1 MGAGRPGPVPCPPRG
16 AEASQLED
24 DRGGG
29 RRHPGPGRL
38 LGGQGVRDRVDHRG
52 LPDAARH
59 RGKRRVP
66 EPALTRCRTPRGA
79 RTGRPTG
86 PDQHLRRWGQ
96 RDPTGDPG
104 HGRPGYEAV
113 GPMSAQAQAQSGDL
127 EQRLSGFAGQSS
139 GASSEG
145 PDEVNQAMIRHWV
158 EAMGDTN
165 PVYVDDAAAKDA
177 GFPGVIAPP
186 TMLQAWIMR
195 GLRASQD
202 VEAARA
208 AGTAQGDGP
217 TDRLMSMLDE
227 AGFTS
232 VVATNC
238 DQHYVRPL
246 VPGDQLEVNS
256 TIDAVSGEKQTGLG
270 VGHFITTRLEFTDQ
284 DDQVVATMLFRILK
298 FRPRTPVGST
308 EAAAAPG
315 TQGGHQAPS
324 AQPAE
329 RPKRP
334 RPALTQD
341 NSFFFEGARQRKLL
355 IQRCAECG
363 TLRHPPRPSCANC
376 RSFDWDTVTAS
387 GRGTIYSYV
396 VNHHPQVPAFDY
408 PLVVALVELEE
419 GTRLV
424 ANVSGITPETVAI
437 GMVVQAEFEAFDDEL
452 TLPVFRPV
460 VATATSGGSGSET
473 RKS

>member
-1 MGAGRPGPVPCPPRG
+1 
-16 AEASQLED
+16 
-24 DRGGG
+24 
-29 RRHPGPGRL
+29 
-38 LGGQGVRDRVDHRG
+38 
-52 LPDAARH
+52 
-59 RGKRRVP
+59 
-66 EPALTRCRTPRGA
+66 
-79 RTGRPTG
+79 
-86 PDQHLRRWGQ
+86 
-96 RDPTGDPG
+96 
-104 HGRPGYEAV
+104 
-113 GPMSAQAQAQSGDL
+113 
-127 EQRLSGFAGQSS
+127 
-139 GASSEG
+139 
-145 PDEVNQAMIRHWV
+145 MIRHWI
-158 EAMGDTN
+158 EAMGDRN
-165 PVYVDDAAAKDA
+165 PVYVDEEAARAA
-177 GFPGVIAPP
+177 GFAGIIAPP

-195 GLRASQD
+195 GLRASQETD
-202 VEAARA
+202 EARA
-208 AGTAQGDGP
+208 RGVETSGSPNDQSPNDQSP
-217 TDRLMSMLDE
+217 NDQLMALLDE

-238 DQHYVRPL
+238 DQHYERPL

-298 FRPRTPVGST
+298 FRPRPPAGST
-308 EAAAAPG
+308 EAAATPG
-315 TQGGHQAPS
+315 TQASHQAPP
-324 AQPAE
+324 AQPAPPAPLAQPAPPAE

-341 NSFFFEGARQRKLL
+341 NSFFFEGARQHKLL

-396 VNHHPQVPAFDY
+396 VNHYPKVPAFDY
-408 PLVVALVELEE
+408 PLVVALIELEE

-424 ANVSGITPETVAI
+424 ANVSGITPDTVAI
-437 GMVVQAEFEAFDDEL
+437 GTAVQVGFEAFDDVL

-460 VATATSGGSGSET
+460 VASAASGDASGET
-473 RKS
+473 RKI